1 VRQHPKG
8 SLGLPF
14 VVFGLLATAALAG
27 GCATGDESLPQD
39 VAQLRKDL
47 NALTLAV
54 HRSRAET
61 ETSAG
66 QTDRRTRTESA
77 ETARQVNAL
86 STRLDNIAAELGRV
100 SARLED
106 VSGRLDALNRQVAA
120 RASAPAPPAGQPTA
134 PTPPIAPAAPRGAA
148 DGTSAEQA
156 FQAASLDLTK
166 GNYPLAV
173 SGFREFVRRFPDS
186 PLADKAQ
193 YSVGEAYFGM
203 ARASSDAGRRD
214 EATRHLEQSVQEFRR
229 VVVNYPRGER
239 VPTAL
244 YKEALALIELKQPR
258 LAEARLRYLIE
269 HFPQSQEAP
278 LAREKLA
285 NPSGS

>member
-1 VRQHPKG
+1 M
-8 SLGLPF
+8 
-14 VVFGLLATAALAG
+14 AG

-61 ETSAG
+61 ETSTG

-120 RASAPAPPAGQPTA
+120 RGSAPAGQTTA

-166 GNYPLAV
+166 GNYPLAI

-278 LAREKLA
+278 LAKERLA
-285 NPSGS
+285 TLGG

>member
-1 VRQHPKG
+1 MGQHPKG

-14 VVFGLLATAALAG
+14 VVFGLLATASMAG

-39 VAQLRKDL
+39 VAQLRNDL

-61 ETSAG
+61 ETAVG
-66 QTDRRTRTESA
+66 QTDRRTRAESA
-77 ETARQVNAL
+77 ETARQVSAL
-86 STRLDNIAAELGRV
+86 STRLDNVAAELGRV

-106 VSGRLDALNRQVAA
+106 VSGRLDALSRQVAA
-120 RASAPAPPAGQPTA
+120 RGSAPAAPAGQPTA
-134 PTPPIAPAAPRGAA
+134 ATPPIAPGGPRGAA
-148 DGTSAEQA
+148 DGTSADQA

-166 GNYPLAV
+166 GNYPLAI

-278 LAREKLA
+278 LAKEKLA